1 MSGGQRWQLGA
12 GGSCCRG
19 LSRDG
24 VGGLRG
30 VWKWDPWMG
39 QWAAP
44 RLCPF
49 QAAPG
54 NLMFSAKLFWG
65 CSADGAEGGWG
76 GACLFQAG
84 LRVIFLGTS
93 SGDRAVWIRSPW

>member
-1 MSGGQRWQLGA
+1 MSGGQRWQPGA

-19 LSRDG
+19 LSGDG
-24 VGGLRG
+24 VGGGGG

-65 CSADGAEGGWG
+65 CSADGAEGDWG
-76 GACLFQAG
+76 GLAFSKLA
-84 LRVIFLGTS
+84 
-93 SGDRAVWIRSPW
+93 SG